1 MTHSF
6 RSRSA
11 WGALLPLAGAALLS
25 LCWLSG
31 CKGKGGAKTD
41 TPEGTAEAF
50 VAEMA
55 KGDTKA
61 AAEHFAYDEEA
72 RAQNEDWDTFGEQ
85 QRNLIRQKMLEE
97 KATLLDQMKVSFDAD
112 TKVGKVT
119 VEGEQA
125 QVELTGKTPMTLQ
138 MTQERGAWRIRG
150 L

>member
-1 MTHSF
+1 
-6 RSRSA
+6 
-11 WGALLPLAGAALLS
+11 
-25 LCWLSG
+25 
-31 CKGKGGAKTD
+31 
-41 TPEGTAEAF
+41 
-50 VAEMA
+50 
-55 KGDTKA
+55 
-61 AAEHFAYDEEA
+61 
-72 RAQNEDWDTFGEQ
+72 
-85 QRNLIRQKMLEE
+85 MLEE